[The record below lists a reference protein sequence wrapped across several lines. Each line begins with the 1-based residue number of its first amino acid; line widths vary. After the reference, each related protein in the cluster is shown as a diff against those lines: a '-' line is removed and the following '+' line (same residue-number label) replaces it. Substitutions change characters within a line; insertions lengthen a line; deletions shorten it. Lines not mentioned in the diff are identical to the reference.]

1 MAGLRELL
9 LEAALFSKEWRKARD
24 ENKVREAAKLKNDL
38 ELIFQDIKIKA
49 AQQEL
54 GLAKKEAERETQ
66 DYEYKKSIED
76 QTLKTL
82 GFQLPPRP
90 QAQQVQPQQPRTTS
104 QRIEQMT
111 PGHPQIGRAHV

>member
-54 GLAKKEAERETQ
+54 NLAKKKAETVDRGKQ
-66 DYEYKKSIED
+66 
-76 QTLKTL
+76 
-82 GFQLPPRP
+82 G
-90 QAQQVQPQQPRTTS
+90 
-104 QRIEQMT
+104 
-111 PGHPQIGRAHV
+111 